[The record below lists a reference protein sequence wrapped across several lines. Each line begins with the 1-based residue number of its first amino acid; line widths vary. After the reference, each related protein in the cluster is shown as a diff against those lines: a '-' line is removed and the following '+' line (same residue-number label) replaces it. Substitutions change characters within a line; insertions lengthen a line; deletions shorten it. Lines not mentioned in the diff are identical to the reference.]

1 MKNSVKKILAV
12 ILTGAMVFALAS
24 CSVADKVQEYF
35 VEETSTTVPYT
46 NKSEKP
52 ANTKEIVD
60 YFNRVSADLK
70 KAEPYNVTLSR
81 DFGTDSFESEN
92 AVLKAAFPT
101 VANFIIKYANENLFE
116 RNLEGTPVEVYPLEA
131 SSVASIV
138 DFKQVK
144 LATCSQTDDYFVVT
158 MDFKDD
164 ATPLEANGLSKVFNV
179 NDKDAILEEIAK
191 ASDLM
196 TVNDYDVEY
205 NGGRIVCRIERGTD
219 NIVSATYSRV
229 IKVTADIT
237 GQGDLNTVGNQTVT
251 FNLTEN
257 ENYTVNWTNP
267 EEATVAEE

>member
-164 ATPLEANGLSKVFNV
+164 ATPLEADGLSKVFNV

-237 GQGDLNTVGNQTVT
+237 GQGDLNSVGNQTVT

-257 ENYTVNWTNP
+257 ENYTINWTNP
-267 EEATVAEE
+267 EEATVAEK

>member
-1 MKNSVKKILAV
+1 MKSSVKKILAV
-12 ILTGAMVFALAS
+12 ILTGAIVFALAS
-24 CSVADKVQEYF
+24 CSITDKVQEFF

-70 KAEPYNVTLSR
+70 KAEPYNVTLGR
-81 DFGTDSFESEN
+81 DFSANDFESEN
-92 AVLKAAFPT
+92 ETLKAAFPT
-101 VANFIIKYANENLFE
+101 VADFIIKYADGNLFE
-116 RNLEGTPVEVYPLEA
+116 RELTGTPIEVYPLEA
-131 SSVASIV
+131 SSVSSIV
-138 DFKQVK
+138 DFRQVK
-144 LATCSQTDDYFVVT
+144 LATCSQTDDYFVIT

-164 ATPLEANGLSKVFNV
+164 ATPLEADGLSKVFNT
-179 NDKDAILEEIAK
+179 NDKEAILEEIAK

-196 TVNDYDVEY
+196 KVNDYEVEY
-205 NGGRIVCRIERGTD
+205 NGGRIVCKVERGTD

-237 GQGDLNTVGNQTVT
+237 GQGKFESVGNEKVT